1 MDNPS
6 KKQKTQEGF
15 YAYSVIRLLFSSL
28 SFKNLLQD
36 ISHEDG
42 LLGMFRNVALEQ
54 TIQVIRLTKFSFT
67 KQHAYRTPALV
78 KSTGMW
84 ILRWSSSNTMFS
96 TKPKRKH

>member
-15 YAYSVIRLLFSSL
+15 YAYSVICLLFSSL

-54 TIQVIRLTKFSFT
+54 TIQVIRLTKLSFT
-67 KQHAYRTPALV
+67 KLHISRTQALM
-78 KSTGMW
+78 KFIGMW
-84 ILRWSSSNTMFS
+84 LLR
-96 TKPKRKH
+96 